1 MKEFLAVAFLVL
13 WFGFIL
19 FLADHARERRER
31 MPSRPVHYAFGVIPV
46 RFGNRRRTTPL
57 AALITFAD
65 LLLYALHRFS
75 PHR

>member
-1 MKEFLAVAFLVL
+1 MKEFFPVAFLVL

-19 FLADHARERRER
+19 FLADHARERGER

-46 RFGNRRRTTPL
+46 RFGNRRRTSPL
-57 AALITFAD
+57 AALII
-65 LLLYALHRFS
+65 LVVIIVYALYRFS